1 MSGPK
6 SPSLIDMKSKRV
18 IITGA
23 NSGLGKESAFA
34 LAKLGAEIVL
44 AVRDTNK
51 GQSVK
56 NQILNQTPSA
66 VIEVAA
72 FDLMDL
78 DSVRKFA
85 ASQSTKPIDV
95 LLNNAGIMAV
105 PFEKTKDGF
114 ESQMGTNHLGHFLLT
129 ELLFD
134 AISEGSNPRIVN
146 VSSSAHRLG
155 KLKTGDINELNVSKE
170 NYSPWTV
177 YGNSKLVNLL
187 FTNELV
193 RRLKLVNSNIT
204 VAVAH
209 PGYANTNLQLVAAT
223 KRSGIRKSVELAV
236 TKLMNIILGQSAANG
251 ALPQIAAC
259 TWVDIQSGD
268 YLGPRGLFESRGKP
282 KKVKMNKAAQDIE
295 LAKRVWRTSEE
306 LLGVTFLHG

>member
-1 MSGPK
+1 MSGPNA
-6 SPSLIDMKSKRV
+6 PSLIDMKSKRV

-72 FDLMDL
+72 LDLMDL

-134 AISEGSNPRIVN
+134 AISRGSNPRIVN

-236 TKLMNIILGQSAANG
+236 TKFMNIIFGQSAANG

>member
-1 MSGPK
+1 
-6 SPSLIDMKSKRV
+6 MKSKRV

-72 FDLMDL
+72 LDLMDL
-78 DSVRKFA
+78 DSVQKFA

-134 AISEGSNPRIVN
+134 AISKGSNPRIVN

-177 YGNSKLVNLL
+177 YGNSKLANLL

>member
-1 MSGPK
+1 
-6 SPSLIDMKSKRV
+6 MKSKRV

-72 FDLMDL
+72 LDLMDL

-134 AISEGSNPRIVN
+134 ALSRGKDPRIVN

-155 KLKTGDINELNVSKE
+155 KLKTGDKSEINVSKE
-170 NYSPWTV
+170 KYSPWTV
-177 YGNSKLVNLL
+177 YGNSKLANLL

-193 RRLKLVNSNIT
+193 RRLKLNNSNIT

-236 TKLMNIILGQSAANG
+236 TKVMNIILGQSAANG

-268 YLGPRGLFESRGKP
+268 FLGPRGLFESRGNP
-282 KKVKMNKAAQDIE
+282 KKVKMNKSAQDIE

>member
-1 MSGPK
+1 
-6 SPSLIDMKSKRV
+6 MKSKRV

-72 FDLMDL
+72 LDLMDL

-134 AISEGSNPRIVN
+134 AISRGSNPRIVN

-236 TKLMNIILGQSAANG
+236 TKLMKIILGQSAANG

>member
-72 FDLMDL
+72 LDLMDL

-134 AISEGSNPRIVN
+134 AISKGSNPRIVN

-155 KLKTGDINELNVSKE
+155 KLTTGDASEINKSEQ

-193 RRLKLVNSNIT
+193 RRLKITNSNIT

>member
-1 MSGPK
+1 
-6 SPSLIDMKSKRV
+6 MKSKRV

-23 NSGLGKESAFA
+23 NSGLGKESAIA

-44 AVRDTNK
+44 AVRDVNK

-66 VIEVAA
+66 VIEVAEL
-72 FDLMDL
+72 DLMDL

-85 ASQSTKPIDV
+85 ATQSTKPIDV

-129 ELLFD
+129 ELLLD
-134 AISEGSNPRIVN
+134 AVSKGTNPRIVN

-155 KLKTGDINELNVSKE
+155 KLKTGDKSEINVSEE

-177 YGNSKLVNLL
+177 YGNSKLANLL

-193 RRLKLVNSNIT
+193 RRLKIANSNIT

-223 KRSGIRKSVELAV
+223 KKSGLRKNVELAV
-236 TKLMNIILGQSAANG
+236 TKVMNIILGQSAAKG

-282 KKVKMNKAAQDIE
+282 KKVKMNKSAQDIE

>member
-1 MSGPK
+1 
-6 SPSLIDMKSKRV
+6 MKSKRV

-72 FDLMDL
+72 LDLMDL
-78 DSVRKFA
+78 DSVQKFA

-134 AISEGSNPRIVN
+134 AISKGSNPRIVN

-155 KLKTGDINELNVSKE
+155 KLKTGDVNELNVSKE

-177 YGNSKLVNLL
+177 YGNSKLANLL

-223 KRSGIRKSVELAV
+223 KRSGIRKSVELAL

>member
-72 FDLMDL
+72 LDLMDL

-85 ASQSTKPIDV
+85 VSQTTKPIDV

-114 ESQMGTNHLGHFLLT
+114 ESQMVTNHLGHFLLT

-134 AISEGSNPRIVN
+134 AISRGSNPRIVN

-177 YGNSKLVNLL
+177 YGNSKLANLL

-193 RRLKLVNSNIT
+193 RRLKIANSNIT

-223 KRSGIRKSVELAV
+223 KRSGIRRSVELAV
-236 TKLMNIILGQSAANG
+236 TKFMNIILGQSAANG

>member
-72 FDLMDL
+72 LDLMDL
-78 DSVRKFA
+78 DSVQKFA

-134 AISEGSNPRIVN
+134 AISKGSNPRIVN

-155 KLKTGDINELNVSKE
+155 KLKTGDVNELNVSKE

-177 YGNSKLVNLL
+177 YGNSKLANLL

-282 KKVKMNKAAQDIE
+282 KKVKMNKSAQDIE

-306 LLGVTFLHG
+306 LIGVTFLHG

>member
-72 FDLMDL
+72 LDLMDL

-134 AISEGSNPRIVN
+134 AISKGSNPRIVN

-155 KLKTGDINELNVSKE
+155 KLTTGDASEINKNQQ

-177 YGNSKLVNLL
+177 YGNSKLANLL

-204 VAVAH
+204 VVVAH

>member
-1 MSGPK
+1 
-6 SPSLIDMKSKRV
+6 MKSKRV

-23 NSGLGKESAFA
+23 NSGLGKESAIA

-44 AVRDTNK
+44 AVRDINK

-66 VIEVAA
+66 VIEVAEL
-72 FDLMDL
+72 DLMDL

-129 ELLFD
+129 ELLLD
-134 AISEGSNPRIVN
+134 AISKGTNPRIVN

-155 KLKTGDINELNVSKE
+155 KLKTGDKSEINVSKE

-177 YGNSKLVNLL
+177 YGNSKLANLL

-193 RRLKLVNSNIT
+193 QRLKIVNSNIT

-223 KRSGIRKSVELAV
+223 KRSGLRKSVELAV
-236 TKLMNIILGQSAANG
+236 TKVMNIILGQSAAKG

-282 KKVKMNKAAQDIE
+282 KKVKMNKSAQDIE

>member
-1 MSGPK
+1 
-6 SPSLIDMKSKRV
+6 MKSKRV

-72 FDLMDL
+72 LDLMDL
-78 DSVRKFA
+78 DSVQKFA

-134 AISEGSNPRIVN
+134 AISRGSNPRIVN

>member
-1 MSGPK
+1 
-6 SPSLIDMKSKRV
+6 MKSKRV

-44 AVRDTNK
+44 AVRDINK

-66 VIEVAA
+66 VIEVAEL
-72 FDLMDL
+72 DLMDL

-85 ASQSTKPIDV
+85 ANQSTKPIDV

-129 ELLFD
+129 ELLLD
-134 AISEGSNPRIVN
+134 AINKGTNPRIVN

-155 KLKTGDINELNVSKE
+155 KLKTGDKSEINVSKE

-177 YGNSKLVNLL
+177 YGNSKLANLL

-193 RRLKLVNSNIT
+193 RRLKITNLNIT

-223 KRSGIRKSVELAV
+223 KRSGLRKSVELAV
-236 TKLMNIILGQSAANG
+236 TKVMNIILGQSAANG

-282 KKVKMNKAAQDIE
+282 KKVKMNKSAQDIE

-306 LLGVTFLHG
+306 LIGVTFLHG

>member
-72 FDLMDL
+72 LDLMDL

-134 AISEGSNPRIVN
+134 AISKGSNPRIVN

-193 RRLKLVNSNIT
+193 RRLKLANSNIT

-236 TKLMNIILGQSAANG
+236 TKFMNIILGQSAANG

>member
-1 MSGPK
+1 
-6 SPSLIDMKSKRV
+6 MKSKRV

-66 VIEVAA
+66 VIEVAEL
-72 FDLMDL
+72 DLMDL

-85 ASQSTKPIDV
+85 ANQSTKPIDV

-105 PFEKTKDGF
+105 PFEITKDGF

-129 ELLFD
+129 ELLLD
-134 AISEGSNPRIVN
+134 AINKGTNPRIVN

-155 KLKTGDINELNVSKE
+155 KLKTGDKSEINVSKE
-170 NYSPWTV
+170 SYSPWTV
-177 YGNSKLVNLL
+177 YGNSKLANLL

-193 RRLKLVNSNIT
+193 RRLKIVNSNIT

-223 KRSGIRKSVELAV
+223 KRSGLRKSVELAV
-236 TKLMNIILGQSAANG
+236 TKVMNIILGQSAAKG

-282 KKVKMNKAAQDIE
+282 KKVKMNKSAQDIE

>member
-1 MSGPK
+1 
-6 SPSLIDMKSKRV
+6 
-18 IITGA
+18 
-23 NSGLGKESAFA
+23 
-34 LAKLGAEIVL
+34 
-44 AVRDTNK
+44 
-51 GQSVK
+51 
-56 NQILNQTPSA
+56 
-66 VIEVAA
+66 
-72 FDLMDL
+72 
-78 DSVRKFA
+78 
-85 ASQSTKPIDV
+85 
-95 LLNNAGIMAV
+95 
-105 PFEKTKDGF
+105 
-114 ESQMGTNHLGHFLLT
+114 MGTNHLGHFLLT

-134 AISEGSNPRIVN
+134 AISRGSNPRIVN

-155 KLKTGDINELNVSKE
+155 KLKTGDINELNMSKE

-193 RRLKLVNSNIT
+193 RRLKITNSNIT

-282 KKVKMNKAAQDIE
+282 KKVKMNKTAQDIE

-306 LLGVTFLHG
+306 LVGVTFLHG

>member
-44 AVRDTNK
+44 AVRDINK

-72 FDLMDL
+72 LDLMDL

-177 YGNSKLVNLL
+177 YGNSKLANLL

-236 TKLMNIILGQSAANG
+236 TKFMNIILGQSAANG

>member
-1 MSGPK
+1 
-6 SPSLIDMKSKRV
+6 
-18 IITGA
+18 
-23 NSGLGKESAFA
+23 
-34 LAKLGAEIVL
+34 
-44 AVRDTNK
+44 
-51 GQSVK
+51 
-56 NQILNQTPSA
+56 
-66 VIEVAA
+66 
-72 FDLMDL
+72 
-78 DSVRKFA
+78 
-85 ASQSTKPIDV
+85 
-95 LLNNAGIMAV
+95 MAV

-129 ELLFD
+129 ELLFE
-134 AISEGSNPRIVN
+134 AISKGSNPRIVN

-155 KLKTGDINELNVSKE
+155 KLTTGDASEMNKSEQ

-177 YGNSKLVNLL
+177 YGNSKLANLL

-193 RRLKLVNSNIT
+193 RRLKLANSNIT

-306 LLGVTFLHG
+306 LVGVTFLHG

>member
-23 NSGLGKESAFA
+23 NSGLGKESAIA

-44 AVRDTNK
+44 AVRDINK

-66 VIEVAA
+66 VIEVAEL
-72 FDLMDL
+72 DLMDL

-129 ELLFD
+129 ELLLD
-134 AISEGSNPRIVN
+134 AISKGTNPRIVN

-155 KLKTGDINELNVSKE
+155 KLKTGDKSEINVSKE

-177 YGNSKLVNLL
+177 YGNSKLANLL

-193 RRLKLVNSNIT
+193 RRLKIVNSNIT

-223 KRSGIRKSVELAV
+223 KRSGLRKSVELAV
-236 TKLMNIILGQSAANG
+236 TKVMNIILGQSAAKG

-282 KKVKMNKAAQDIE
+282 KKVKMNKSAQDIE

>member
-23 NSGLGKESAFA
+23 NSGLGKESAIA

-66 VIEVAA
+66 VIEVAEL
-72 FDLMDL
+72 DLMDL

-85 ASQSTKPIDV
+85 ANQSTKPIDV

-129 ELLFD
+129 ELLLD
-134 AISEGSNPRIVN
+134 AINKGTNPRIVN

-155 KLKTGDINELNVSKE
+155 KLKTGDKSEINVSKE

-177 YGNSKLVNLL
+177 YGNSKLANLL

-193 RRLKLVNSNIT
+193 RRLKITNLNIT

-223 KRSGIRKSVELAV
+223 KRSGLRKSVELAV
-236 TKLMNIILGQSAANG
+236 TKVMNIILGQSAANG

-282 KKVKMNKAAQDIE
+282 KKVKMNKSAQDIE

-306 LLGVTFLHG
+306 LIGVTFLHG

>member
-72 FDLMDL
+72 LDLMDL

-193 RRLKLVNSNIT
+193 RRLKLAKSNIT

-236 TKLMNIILGQSAANG
+236 TKFMNIILGQSAANG

>member
-23 NSGLGKESAFA
+23 NSGLGKESAIA

-44 AVRDTNK
+44 AVRDVNK
-51 GQSVK
+51 GQTVK

-66 VIEVAA
+66 VIEVAEL
-72 FDLMDL
+72 DLMDL

-85 ASQSTKPIDV
+85 AIQSTKPIDV

-129 ELLFD
+129 ELLLD
-134 AISEGSNPRIVN
+134 AVSKGTNPRIVN

-155 KLKTGDINELNVSKE
+155 KLKTGDKSEINVSEE

-177 YGNSKLVNLL
+177 YGNSKLANLL

-193 RRLKLVNSNIT
+193 RRLKIANSNIT

-223 KRSGIRKSVELAV
+223 KKSGLRKSVELAV
-236 TKLMNIILGQSAANG
+236 TKVMNIILGQSAAKG

-282 KKVKMNKAAQDIE
+282 KKVKMNKSAQDIE

>member
-44 AVRDTNK
+44 AVRDINK

-72 FDLMDL
+72 LDLMDL

-134 AISEGSNPRIVN
+134 AISKGSNPRIVN

>member
-72 FDLMDL
+72 LDLMDL

-177 YGNSKLVNLL
+177 YGNSKLANLL

-193 RRLKLVNSNIT
+193 RRLKLDNSNIT

>member
-1 MSGPK
+1 
-6 SPSLIDMKSKRV
+6 MKSKRV

-23 NSGLGKESAFA
+23 NSGLGKESAIA

-44 AVRDTNK
+44 AVRDINK
-51 GQSVK
+51 GQSIK

-66 VIEVAA
+66 VIEVAEL
-72 FDLMDL
+72 DLMDL

-105 PFEKTKDGF
+105 PFELTKDGF

-129 ELLFD
+129 ELLLD
-134 AISEGSNPRIVN
+134 AISKGNNPRIVN

-155 KLKTGDINELNVSKE
+155 KLKTGDKSEINVSKE
-170 NYSPWTV
+170 SYSPWTV
-177 YGNSKLVNLL
+177 YGNSKLANLL

-193 RRLKLVNSNIT
+193 RRLKIVNPNIT

-223 KRSGIRKSVELAV
+223 KRSGLRKSVELAV
-236 TKLMNIILGQSAANG
+236 TKVMNIILGQSAAKG

-282 KKVKMNKAAQDIE
+282 KKVKMNKSAQDIE

>member
-1 MSGPK
+1 
-6 SPSLIDMKSKRV
+6 MKSKRV

-72 FDLMDL
+72 LDLMDL
-78 DSVRKFA
+78 DSVQKFA

-177 YGNSKLVNLL
+177 YGNSKLANLL

>member
-72 FDLMDL
+72 LDLMDL
-78 DSVRKFA
+78 DSVQKFA

-134 AISEGSNPRIVN
+134 AISRGSNPRIVN

-177 YGNSKLVNLL
+177 YGNSKLANLL

>member
-72 FDLMDL
+72 LDLMDL

-236 TKLMNIILGQSAANG
+236 TKLMKIILGQSAANG

-282 KKVKMNKAAQDIE
+282 KKVKMNKSAQDIE

>member
-1 MSGPK
+1 
-6 SPSLIDMKSKRV
+6 MKSKRV

-72 FDLMDL
+72 LDLMDL

-236 TKLMNIILGQSAANG
+236 TKFMNIILGQSAANG

>member
-1 MSGPK
+1 
-6 SPSLIDMKSKRV
+6 
-18 IITGA
+18 
-23 NSGLGKESAFA
+23 
-34 LAKLGAEIVL
+34 
-44 AVRDTNK
+44 
-51 GQSVK
+51 
-56 NQILNQTPSA
+56 
-66 VIEVAA
+66 
-72 FDLMDL
+72 
-78 DSVRKFA
+78 
-85 ASQSTKPIDV
+85 
-95 LLNNAGIMAV
+95 MAV

-129 ELLFD
+129 ELLLD
-134 AISEGSNPRIVN
+134 AISKGTNPRIVN

-155 KLKTGDINELNVSKE
+155 KLKTGDKSEINVSKE

-177 YGNSKLVNLL
+177 YGNSKLANLL

-193 RRLKLVNSNIT
+193 RRLKIANSNIT

-223 KRSGIRKSVELAV
+223 KRSGLRKSVELAV
-236 TKLMNIILGQSAANG
+236 TKVMNIILGQSAAKG

-259 TWVDIQSGD
+259 TWTDIQSGD

-282 KKVKMNKAAQDIE
+282 KKVKMNKSAQDIE

-306 LLGVTFLHG
+306 LLSVTFLHG

>member
-44 AVRDTNK
+44 AVRDINK

-56 NQILNQTPSA
+56 NQILNQNPSA

-72 FDLMDL
+72 LDLMDL

-129 ELLFD
+129 ELLFG
-134 AISEGSNPRIVN
+134 AISKGTNPRIVN

-155 KLKTGDINELNVSKE
+155 KLKTGDKSEINVSKE

-193 RRLKLVNSNIT
+193 RRLKIANSNIT

-306 LLGVTFLHG
+306 LVGVTFLHG

>member
-1 MSGPK
+1 
-6 SPSLIDMKSKRV
+6 MKSKRV

-23 NSGLGKESAFA
+23 NSGLGKESAIA

-66 VIEVAA
+66 VIEVAEL
-72 FDLMDL
+72 DLMDL

-85 ASQSTKPIDV
+85 AKQSTKPIDV

-105 PFEKTKDGF
+105 PFEETKDGF

-129 ELLFD
+129 ELLLD
-134 AISEGSNPRIVN
+134 AISKGTNPRIVN

-155 KLKTGDINELNVSKE
+155 KLKSGDKSEINVSKE

-177 YGNSKLVNLL
+177 YGNSKLANLL

-193 RRLKLVNSNIT
+193 RRLKITNLNIT

-223 KRSGIRKSVELAV
+223 KRSGLRKSVELAV
-236 TKLMNIILGQSAANG
+236 TKVMNIILGQSAANG

-282 KKVKMNKAAQDIE
+282 KKVKMNKSAQDIE

-306 LLGVTFLHG
+306 LIGVTFLHG

>member
-1 MSGPK
+1 
-6 SPSLIDMKSKRV
+6 
-18 IITGA
+18 
-23 NSGLGKESAFA
+23 
-34 LAKLGAEIVL
+34 
-44 AVRDTNK
+44 
-51 GQSVK
+51 
-56 NQILNQTPSA
+56 
-66 VIEVAA
+66 
-72 FDLMDL
+72 MDL

-134 AISEGSNPRIVN
+134 AISKGSNPRIVN

-155 KLKTGDINELNVSKE
+155 KLKTGDINELNMSKE

-193 RRLKLVNSNIT
+193 RRLKITNSNIT

>member
-72 FDLMDL
+72 LDLMDL

-177 YGNSKLVNLL
+177 YGNSKLANLL

-236 TKLMNIILGQSAANG
+236 TKLMNIILGQSAAHG

-306 LLGVTFLHG
+306 LVGVTFLHG

>member
-72 FDLMDL
+72 LDLMDL

-134 AISEGSNPRIVN
+134 AISRGSNPRIVN

-236 TKLMNIILGQSAANG
+236 TKFMNIILGQSAANG

>member
-72 FDLMDL
+72 LDLMDL
-78 DSVRKFA
+78 DSVQKFA

-177 YGNSKLVNLL
+177 YGNSKLANLL

-223 KRSGIRKSVELAV
+223 KRSGIRKSVELAL

>member
-72 FDLMDL
+72 LDLMDL

-134 AISEGSNPRIVN
+134 AISRGSNPRIVN

-155 KLKTGDINELNVSKE
+155 KLTTGDASEINKSEQ

-177 YGNSKLVNLL
+177 YGNSKLANLL

-193 RRLKLVNSNIT
+193 RRLKIANSNIT

-268 YLGPRGLFESRGKP
+268 YLGPRGLFEARGKP

-306 LLGVTFLHG
+306 LVSVTFLHG